1 MHAIAGLLFL
11 FVSVGGRVMFVC
23 GLKAV
28 FRRSTSRIGTRSLWL
43 ALGALPLVSCTSVE
57 IEDHSLQFN
66 QATGSLGNR
75 LLLLNTL
82 RAAKGYPLQ
91 FSKIASYQGAS
102 RLDGGLSLSLPFIA
116 DVIGKKPTSQL
127 LQGSLTPTGTL
138 KSGVSQLAL
147 ADLNTAEFQRALHT
161 GVKAHY
167 FVYYRQQGW
176 PTALV
181 STVLLEEVLVE
192 PRLLAAL
199 DEASQKACRNSGK
212 ERQKGHCEW
221 LQRPKTREC
230 VSDRRK
236 GSEPRASHTGDL
248 VRAFTNDP
256 RKDWPHNECRH
267 VGFQWFF
274 AAIRVLDGTTL
285 SLSVPV
291 DTEEC
296 KTVWRPPI
304 GGRTDSGSADKDTA
318 AGAGSAKN
326 KLSESVKDGKLA
338 VDVRVTLDKGE
349 KDEDADKEKKSDTS
363 IGLNIP
369 RGLSGERRQET
380 IDEYPSIDK
389 LRNEYLCL
397 VREGKTP
404 IAITLRSPERM
415 VRFLGDVLA
424 AQSLETK
431 RMIQILDGA
440 GHLVDLFRV
449 EMGHH
454 FLTGGAAVAVDGPE
468 GDSYYIPISAP
479 GSSNRHLSLQALAL
493 VMESLNL
500 AVSGKELPRP
510 STIIVPGG

>member
-1 MHAIAGLLFL
+1 
-11 FVSVGGRVMFVC
+11 
-23 GLKAV
+23 
-28 FRRSTSRIGTRSLWL
+28 
-43 ALGALPLVSCTSVE
+43 VE

-102 RLDGGLSLSLPFIA
+102 RLDGSLNLNLPFIA
-116 DVIGKKPTSQL
+116 DVIGKKPSSQL
-127 LQGSLTPTGTL
+127 LQGGLTPAGTF

-147 ADLNTAEFQRALHT
+147 ADLNTAEFQKTLHT
-161 GVKAHY
+161 VTKAHY

-181 STVLLEEVLVE
+181 STILLEEVVVE
-192 PRLLAAL
+192 PRLLTAL
-199 DEASQKACRNSGK
+199 RAASQAACRYSGK
-212 ERQKGHCEW
+212 ERQKGYCNW
-221 LQRPKTREC
+221 LQRPKTWEC
-230 VSDRRK
+230 LNRDWRRV
-236 GSEPRASHTGDL
+236 SEPRASHSGDL

-256 RKDWPHNECRH
+256 RRDWPHNECRH

-285 SLSVPV
+285 SLPTAV

-296 KTVWRPPI
+296 KTVWRRPPI
-304 GGRTDSGSADKDTA
+304 TGRTDDATADKDT
-318 AGAGSAKN
+318 GTSGGSARN
-326 KLSESVKDGKLA
+326 KLNENVKDGKLS
-338 VDVRVTLDKGE
+338 VDLRVTLDKGD
-349 KDEDADKEKKSDTS
+349 KDEDVDKEKRSDTS

-369 RGLSGERRQET
+369 RGLSGERRSET
-380 IDEYPSIDK
+380 IEEYPSLDR
-389 LRNEYLCL
+389 LRSEYLCL

-424 AQSLETK
+424 AQSLESK

-440 GHLVDLFRV
+440 GWLVDLFRV
-449 EMGHH
+449 ETGRHL
-454 FLTGGAAVAVDGPE
+454 LTSGAAVAVDGPE
-468 GDSYYIPISAP
+468 GDSYYIPISQP
-479 GSSNRHLSLQALAL
+479 GSKDGHLSLQALAL